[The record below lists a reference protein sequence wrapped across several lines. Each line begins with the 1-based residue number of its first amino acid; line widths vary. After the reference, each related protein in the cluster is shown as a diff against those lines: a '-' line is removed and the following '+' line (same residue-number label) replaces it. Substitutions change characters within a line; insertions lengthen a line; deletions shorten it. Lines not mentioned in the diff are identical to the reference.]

1 MFNQCHILQY
11 LNIHTKHNI
20 ILILYTNFMYFFMF
34 TVKNMTFLILT
45 YTDVFI
51 KDISSIFTMAI
62 KNTDNSFYVSV
73 KKISNMLLNH
83 TFVFI

>member
-11 LNIHTKHNI
+11 LNIHTKN
-20 ILILYTNFMYFFMF
+20 NFLSNLVYKVYVLFMF

-62 KNTDNSFYVSV
+62 KIQT
-73 KKISNMLLNH
+73 
-83 TFVFI
+83 TVFMCL